1 MHNIKDIRKDID
13 NFKNTI
19 KNRNVDVD
27 FDQILNLDEENRKL
41 IQEKEKLEMEK
52 KSISKS
58 KDETLF
64 EKSKEISNKIDDLSK
79 NQKNVKDQLDQILS
93 NIPNLPLNDVPVGKD
108 ENSNKEVVKSGKIKE
123 MSFKPKSHYEIGEK
137 LNMLDFDLATKTT
150 GSRFVFVKD
159 KLASLERAISNFM
172 IDTHV
177 NNNGYTEISPPLMAT
192 DNTMF
197 GTGQLPKFENDQ
209 FEIKFDDK
217 NDRKFLIPTAEVILT
232 NMVKNQILNLKSL
245 PMRLVASTPCFRKE
259 AGSYGKDTK
268 GMIRQHQF
276 YKVELVSIVENNKCI
291 EELERMT
298 NCATKILD
306 DLQLPYRKIILST
319 GDMGFSAE
327 KTYDI
332 EVWLPSENKYR
343 EISSCSSCGTFQA
356 KRMKARYKNNN
367 NENEFVGT
375 LNGRLV
381 ASTPCFRK
389 EAGSYGKDTKGMI
402 RQHQFYKVELVS
414 IVENNKCIEELE
426 RMTNCAT
433 KILDDLQLPY
443 RKIIL
448 STGDMGFSAEKTY
461 DIEVWLPSEN
471 KYREISSCSSCGT
484 FQAKRMKARYKNN
497 NNENEFV
504 GTLNG
509 SGLAVGRT
517 LIAILENY
525 QTEDGSI
532 IIPEKLRPYMNN
544 MEKIGIN

>member
-58 KDETLF
+58 KDEALF

-79 NQKNVKDQLDQILS
+79 NQKNIKDQLDQILS

-108 ENSNKEVVKSGKIKE
+108 ENSNKEVVKSGEIKE

-177 NNNGYTEISPPLMAT
+177 INNGYTEISPPLMAT

-375 LNGRLV
+375 LNG
-381 ASTPCFRK
+381 
-389 EAGSYGKDTKGMI
+389 
-402 RQHQFYKVELVS
+402 
-414 IVENNKCIEELE
+414 
-426 RMTNCAT
+426 
-433 KILDDLQLPY
+433 
-443 RKIIL
+443 
-448 STGDMGFSAEKTY
+448 
-461 DIEVWLPSEN
+461 
-471 KYREISSCSSCGT
+471 
-484 FQAKRMKARYKNN
+484 
-497 NNENEFV
+497 
-504 GTLNG
+504 

-532 IIPEKLRPYMNN
+532 TIPEKLRPYMNN

>member
-27 FDQILNLDEENRKL
+27 FEQILNLDEENRKL

-108 ENSNKEVVKSGKIKE
+108 ENSNKEVVKSGEIKE

-245 PMRLVASTPCFRKE
+245 PMRLVAT
-259 AGSYGKDTK
+259 
-268 GMIRQHQF
+268 
-276 YKVELVSIVENNKCI
+276 
-291 EELERMT
+291 
-298 NCATKILD
+298 
-306 DLQLPYRKIILST
+306 
-319 GDMGFSAE
+319 
-327 KTYDI
+327 
-332 EVWLPSENKYR
+332 
-343 EISSCSSCGTFQA
+343 
-356 KRMKARYKNNN
+356 
-367 NENEFVGT
+367 
-375 LNGRLV
+375 
-381 ASTPCFRK
+381 TPCFRK

-532 IIPEKLRPYMNN
+532 TIPEKLRPYMNN

>member
-27 FDQILNLDEENRKL
+27 FQQILNLDEENRKL

-108 ENSNKEVVKSGKIKE
+108 ENSNKEVVKSGEIKE

-298 NCATKILD
+298 NCAT
-306 DLQLPYRKIILST
+306 R
-319 GDMGFSAE
+319 
-327 KTYDI
+327 
-332 EVWLPSENKYR
+332 
-343 EISSCSSCGTFQA
+343 
-356 KRMKARYKNNN
+356 
-367 NENEFVGT
+367 
-375 LNGRLV
+375 
-381 ASTPCFRK
+381 
-389 EAGSYGKDTKGMI
+389 
-402 RQHQFYKVELVS
+402 
-414 IVENNKCIEELE
+414 
-426 RMTNCAT
+426 
-433 KILDDLQLPY
+433 ILDDLQLPY

-532 IIPEKLRPYMNN
+532 TIPEKLRPYMNN